1 MYNDLKQLP
10 PPKPLE
16 YEPFV
21 YEKPDKTSFD
31 VVKTGD
37 WEYEV
42 FGALIDELSRGV
54 VLDSYDSMQY
64 FQRQLRER
72 GIDKALKKA
81 GVKTGDTVRMLD
93 VEFEYV
99 E

>member
-1 MYNDLKQLP
+1 M
-10 PPKPLE
+10 
-16 YEPFV
+16 
-21 YEKPDKTSFD
+21 YEKPDKTGFD

-37 WEYEV
+37 GEYEV
-42 FGALIDELSRGV
+42 FGGLIDELSRGV

-93 VEFEYV
+93 VEFEYI